1 MREEEGKDR
10 YPMKVAILLLADT
23 LTHSDMG
30 RATIALETAKELMEA
45 GEDVQL
51 LFEGAG
57 TKWPTELRKKEN
69 AINWLYKSV
78 ESSVKSVC
86 SLCAC
91 DYSVKDQL
99 KSSGIHLAESHPSL
113 VKLVSQ
119 GYQ

>member
-1 MREEEGKDR
+1 
-10 YPMKVAILLLADT
+10 MKVAILLLADT

-57 TKWPTELRKKEN
+57 TKWPAELRKKEN

-99 KSSGIHLAESHPSL
+99 KSSGIHLAETHPSL

-119 GYQ
+119 GYQVLTF